1 MFNIKL
7 HIVTLLLLLL
17 NILVLILRPSGCA
30 QDWVMSIVKFEKNQF
45 KAIGGALKRLAM
57 TLRSTF
63 GTHLISLIA

>member
-1 MFNIKL
+1 
-7 HIVTLLLLLL
+7 
-17 NILVLILRPSGCA
+17 
-30 QDWVMSIVKFEKNQF
+30 MSIVKFEKNQF